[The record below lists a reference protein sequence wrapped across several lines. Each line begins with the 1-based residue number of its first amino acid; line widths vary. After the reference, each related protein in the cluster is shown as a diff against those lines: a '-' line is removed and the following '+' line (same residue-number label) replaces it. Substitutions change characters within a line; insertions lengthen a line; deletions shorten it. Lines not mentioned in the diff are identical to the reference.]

1 MLESPVSPLLDGGL
15 PALLRHEICRK
26 LLQTVHEWRTRE
38 FFRTNDEGIAAHKEP
53 CFLCGHEGSLLRS
66 HLYIR
71 DDIRACRASQ
81 WIVQRS
87 TLS

>member
-1 MLESPVSPLLDGGL
+1 LKLPRNSDCLTIPV
-15 PALLRHEICRK
+15 
-26 LLQTVHEWRTRE
+26 
-38 FFRTNDEGIAAHKEP
+38 HKEP
-53 CFLCGHEGSLLRS
+53 CFLCGHEGTLLRS

-71 DDIRACRASQ
+71 DDIRACRVSQ